1 MSGTSPTPPA
11 PKDLQR
17 VLVIEDDASYG
28 ELLKYQLKREGYEP
42 LLARSG
48 EEGLAR
54 AHDADPAVVL
64 LDVMLPGKD
73 GREVLAEI
81 HQAHPDLPVVMMTA
95 AGTVELAVECMK
107 RGAVDFLTKPFDIER
122 LYAILRN
129 AIQIR
134 DLRAR
139 VTALEGA
146 LIEKHGFDT
155 IVGQSGMMRQVVEQ
169 SRRAAQSDSDVLVL
183 GESGSGK
190 EVLAR
195 AIHFNSARRKG
206 PFVAINC
213 GAIPEGLLESELFG
227 HEKGAFTGASARRT
241 GCFEQ
246 ADGGTL
252 FLDEIGEMRPD
263 MQVRLLRALEQREV
277 RRVGG
282 DKTIKVNVRV
292 ISATNQDIAARISQN
307 RFRADLYYRLA
318 ILVLEIPPLRS
329 RPEDVAALAGH
340 FLAEA
345 RRDGHT
351 RATAITPETLDV
363 LMRYDWP
370 GNVRELRNAIER
382 AVVFEDSSII
392 TVGSLPPE
400 LIRKTLGTAAV
411 PQPKVTETYNAETF
425 KALLAAA
432 GGAEGLAAA
441 QAAASAEAN
450 RVPTPPIG
458 YARPNSGQFQRPPT
472 GAGPRPATGPL
483 PIPGHVLA
491 PPTPVYPLPAD
502 MPPGGVEGEILTMD
516 EEEKKILLRALSV
529 TGGNISEAARRLGLH
544 RSTLHRKM
552 SRYGLATDE
561 APPPDDADEG
571 LESPA

>member
-1 MSGTSPTPPA
+1 MSGTPSTLLAPNVPT
-11 PKDLQR
+11 R
-17 VLVIEDDASYG
+17 VLVIEDDASYS
-28 ELLKYQLKREGYEP
+28 ELLKYQLKRQNYEP
-42 LLARSG
+42 LLARCG

-54 AHDADPAVVL
+54 AQDADPAVVL

-73 GREVLAEI
+73 GREVLTEI
-81 HQAHPDLPVVMMTA
+81 HRAHPNLPVVMMTA

-107 RGAVDFLTKPFDIER
+107 RGAIDFLTKPFEIER

-146 LIEKHGFDT
+146 LVEKHGFDT
-155 IVGQSGMMRQVVEQ
+155 IVGQSGMMRLVVEQ
-169 SRRAAQSDSDVLVL
+169 SRRAAQSDSDVLLL

-195 AIHFNSARRKG
+195 AIHFNSTRRKG

-227 HEKGAFTGASARRT
+227 HEKGAFTGASTRRT

-282 DKTIKVNVRV
+282 DKTITVNVRV
-292 ISATNQDIAARISQN
+292 ISATNQDISARISLN

-318 ILVLEIPPLRS
+318 ILVLEIPPLRR
-329 RPEDVAALAGH
+329 RPEDIVVLASH

-345 RRDGHT
+345 RHEGHT
-351 RATAITPETLDV
+351 RATALAPETQDV
-363 LMRYDWP
+363 LLRYAWP
-370 GNVRELRNAIER
+370 GNVRELRNAVER
-382 AVVFEDSSII
+382 AVVFEDSTVI

-400 LIRKTLGTAAV
+400 LIRKTLGTEAV
-411 PQPKVTETYNAETF
+411 PPPKVTETHTAETF
-425 KALLAAA
+425 KALLATAV
-432 GGAEGLAAA
+432 G
-441 QAAASAEAN
+441 EADH
-450 RVPTPPIG
+450 
-458 YARPNSGQFQRPPT
+458 ARPSSVQLQRT
-472 GAGPRPATGPL
+472 GTGPL
-483 PIPGHVLA
+483 PIPSQVLA
-491 PPTPVYPLPAD
+491 PSTPLYPLSAELPAA
-502 MPPGGVEGEILTMD
+502 GVEGEILTMD
-516 EEEKKILLRALSV
+516 EEEKKILLRALSL

-552 SRYGLATDE
+552 SRFGLATDE
-561 APPPDDADEG
+561 AQPPDGDDEEPLG
-571 LESPA
+571 RSA